1 MSKVLILYPVLAHMA
16 LVFWLFGLLAVRKR
30 KALAAKTVDLER
42 RALFE
47 DAWPDDVVAVNNSL
61 RNQFQVPLL
70 FYVLSIM
77 LFVTDS
83 VNLWTLSLGVLFVIT
98 RYAHA
103 LVHTGSNIVLIRFRL
118 FTLGFVITLLMALN
132 VLFALL
138 RFPG

>member
-42 RALFE
+42 RALYE

-61 RNQFQVPLL
+61 RNQFQVPVL

-77 LFVTDS
+77 LFVTAS
-83 VNLWTLSLGVLFVIT
+83 VNAWTLSLGVLFVAS

-103 LVHTGSNIVLIRFRL
+103 LVHTGPNIVLIRFRL
-118 FTLGFVITLLMALN
+118 FTLGFVLILAMAFSVLVALM
-132 VLFALL
+132 
-138 RFPG
+138 RYPG